1 MAIQKRNKT
10 VYTDGASIYDSSFS
24 ALKFTLADEK
34 GMIFLSPVISGM
46 SGKKPKAGEKMYD
59 YDNKLSF
66 QFSVTQAITLK
77 EGIDNL
83 LTNKGKS
90 VSIETTFNDT
100 KRSFTVF
107 SPNSIQLGGKTLD
120 NYLLRISLIDE
131 DSTQKVYHSLKK
143 EIYIMDKEEY
153 EVEAGL
159 KALIA
164 FLDAVVE
171 NASSVAWHGA
181 KRNGSSP
188 SYGGGGNTRRNLD
201 DDDDEVP
208 VSSSRRAKVVEEEF
222 LD

>member
-10 VYTDGASIYDSSFS
+10 TYTDGASIYDSSFS

-34 GMIFLSPVISGM
+34 GMIFLSPVLSGM
-46 SGKKPKAGEKMYD
+46 SGKKPKSGEKMYD

-66 QFSVTQAITLK
+66 QFTITQAIALK

-90 VSIETTFNDT
+90 VSIETTFNDS

-107 SPNSIQLGGKTLD
+107 SPNSIQLGGKTCE
-120 NYLLRISLIDE
+120 NYLLRISLTDE

-159 KALIA
+159 KALIV

-188 SYGGGGNTRRNLD
+188 SYGGGNTRRSLD
-201 DDDDEVP
+201 DDEDEAP